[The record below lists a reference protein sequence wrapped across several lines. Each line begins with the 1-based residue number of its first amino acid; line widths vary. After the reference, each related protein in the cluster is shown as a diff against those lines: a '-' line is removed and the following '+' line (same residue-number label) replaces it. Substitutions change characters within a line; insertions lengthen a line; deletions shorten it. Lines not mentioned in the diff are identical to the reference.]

1 MYGERVDLLEK
12 TSQSIS
18 RQKIVDPEYKLLYKV
33 MNSKLNT
40 GFFVLD
46 LRTGNRVFL
55 TRDEVIE
62 LAAQGRIKD
71 VKANRSKDKYIL
83 RGTNQ

>member
-1 MYGERVDLLEK
+1 M
-12 TSQSIS
+12 
-18 RQKIVDPEYKLLYKV
+18 LYKV

-62 LAAQGRIKD
+62 LATQGRIKD

-83 RGTNQ
+83 HGTNQ

>member
-12 TSQSIS
+12 TSQSES
-18 RQKIVDPEYKLLYKV
+18 RQKLVNPEYKLLYKV

-62 LAAQGRIKD
+62 LATQGRIKD

>member
-1 MYGERVDLLEK
+1 
-12 TSQSIS
+12 
-18 RQKIVDPEYKLLYKV
+18 

-62 LAAQGRIKD
+62 LATQGRIKD